1 MAPLRYGS
9 TQYCPAC
16 RSVQGGAPMRRRNI
30 SALNLKMPG
39 AESERRVG
47 AGEGPPAE
55 AG

>member
-1 MAPLRYGS
+1 MVLLS
-9 TQYCPAC
+9 TAQLVDLYK
-16 RSVQGGAPMRRRNI
+16 GGAPMRRRNI